1 MRRMSRKRERVA
13 MHIIHLL
20 LLFVTTQRNLITTM
34 YPIPLECRRR
44 KTDCWTDRSGW
55 VVWVSGNGIGR
66 REAVVVEIKNRE
78 TFNPLTE
85 HSKLNL
91 HVQ

>member
-1 MRRMSRKRERVA
+1 MSRNKGRVV
-13 MHIIHLL
+13 MHFIHLL

-34 YPIPLECRRR
+34 YAIHLECRRR
-44 KTDCWTDRSGW
+44 KTDCWTDTSGW
-55 VVWVSGNGIGR
+55 VEWVSGNGIGR
-66 REAVVVEIKNRE
+66 RVAVVVEIKNRE